1 MRWAKLPLLMPL
13 SEGPAPRR
21 LTRWLVAVT
30 LLLIVFTFVPLKSS
44 LAQEVYTFRGRGT
57 AHGVGLDMSGV
68 EALAGNGVGY
78 REILKTYYT
87 GVNIKGGREGQT
99 LRVGILNG
107 SELQFTADSSY
118 RAYPNNTGA
127 GVAVAR
133 DVITHVTYN
142 NGQYVTRVD
151 GAGTWKSAGFTR
163 LVPSSGGHIKV
174 LNNNRKYRGRMEAR
188 RSSTGLLWAINV
200 INIEDYLKGIAE
212 EPNSWP
218 TEGQRTL
225 AVAAR
230 TYVLNKKL
238 YSTTWDAQNFDID
251 ATMGSQYYLGFDA
264 ERSNLVAAVQHTKG
278 QVVMYNG
285 KVIVAAY
292 HGNSGGHTESLHN
305 VWGGRASTYPYLKGV
320 PSPWGRVYRW
330 GPVTFSRSQLQDIF
344 NSRTESYVGTL
355 YSIDLSNRTAS
366 GRVKKVKLIGSA
378 GTKEVWGFS
387 QFAAWLGFR
396 SSLIEVSHDYWDEF
410 ILLTNPGSKAA
421 KVRLTFLT
429 KNGGTKLVKRRV
441 IARSRKT
448 VAVDGLIKSGP
459 SALKISSDNPVV
471 AERSTYFSHDRNG
484 GGHSTI
490 GPRRPSRRWYF
501 AEGRTGKNIETWLL
515 IANPRKAPVWVTAFF
530 MPGKGKRV
538 IKRFKVAGS
547 SRKALRVKS
556 VRGLK
561 SAETPVVLKSPK
573 PIVVERSSYFKF
585 TKRVGGFNS
594 IGASRLSKNWYFA
607 EGFTGPGFENRLL
620 VFNPKKKPTK
630 FKVTLSKSNGS
641 QVSRTYKLGSRRRRE
656 IILNRIVSG
665 TEFGIKV
672 HSPAKVVAERTIYFN
687 SAGRSGAH
695 STVGSPRLYKKWF
708 FAESASGSRIA
719 EFLTLHNPESRK
731 VTVTLTFF
739 PEGSS
744 ATTKKTYTL
753 NAKSRKTISVA
764 SASGLGTGKAFG
776 MGVSA
781 TRRIVAERVMYFDY
795 SGNYGLENWTGGHA
809 TIGTPKSSKLW
820 YFSEGF
826 SE

>member
-1 MRWAKLPLLMPL
+1 MRWANLPLSMSL
-13 SEGPAPRR
+13 SGRPAPRR
-21 LTRWLVAVT
+21 LTRWLVAFA
-30 LLLIVFTFVPLKSS
+30 LLLTVFTLAPLQRA

-87 GVNIKGGREGQT
+87 GVNIKGGREGET

-118 RAYPNNTGA
+118 RVYPNNTGA
-127 GVAVAR
+127 GAAVAR
-133 DVITHVTYN
+133 DVITHVTYA
-142 NGQYVTRVD
+142 NGQYVTRID
-151 GAGTWKSAGFTR
+151 GVGTWKSNGFTQ
-163 LVPSSGGHIKV
+163 LVPSSGGHIKI
-174 LNNNRKYRGRMEAR
+174 LNNNRRYRGHMEAR

-200 INIEDYLKGIAE
+200 INIEDYLNGIAE

-218 TEGQRTL
+218 KEGQRTL

-238 YSTTWDAQNFDID
+238 YGTSWDAQNFDID

-264 ERSNLVAAVQHTKG
+264 ERSNLVTAVRDTRG
-278 QVVMYNG
+278 QVVKYAG

-305 VWGGRASTYPYLKGV
+305 VWGGSASTYPYLKGV

-330 GPVTFSRSQLQDIF
+330 GPKTFSRSQLQDIF
-344 NSRTESYVGTL
+344 NSRSESYIGTL

-366 GRVKKVKLIGSA
+366 GRVKKVRLIGSA
-378 GTKEVWGFS
+378 GTKEIWGFS

-396 SSLIEVSHDYWDEF
+396 SSLIEMTRDNWDEF
-410 ILLTNPGSKAA
+410 ILLTNPGPKAA

-429 KNGGTKLVKRRV
+429 ANGRKKLVKRRV

-448 VAVDGLIKSGP
+448 VAVDGLIKVGP

-471 AERSTYFSHDRNG
+471 AERSTYFRHANSG

-490 GPRRPSRRWYF
+490 GARRPSRRWFF
-501 AEGRTGKNIETWLL
+501 AEGRTGKNIDTWLM
-515 IANPRKAPVWVTAFF
+515 IENPRTAPVRVTAVF

-538 IKRFKVAGS
+538 IKRIKVDGS
-547 SRKALRVKS
+547 SRKAVRVKS
-556 VRGLK
+556 IRGLK
-561 SAETPVVLKSPK
+561 SAATPVVVKSPK
-573 PIVVERSSYFKF
+573 PIMVERSTYFRF

-607 EGFTGPGFENRLL
+607 EGFTGRGFENRLL
-620 VFNPKKKPTK
+620 VFNPKKNSTK

-656 IILNRIVSG
+656 IILNSIVSG
-665 TEFGIKV
+665 AEFGIKV
-672 HSPAKVVAERTIYFN
+672 HAPTKVVAERTIYFN
-687 SAGRSGAH
+687 GDGRSGAH
-695 STVGSPRLYKKWF
+695 STVGSPRLYKRWF
-708 FAESASGSRIA
+708 FAESGSGSRIA
-719 EFLTLHNPESRK
+719 EFLTLHNPESRRA
-731 VTVTLTFF
+731 TVTLTFF

-744 ATTKKTYTL
+744 ATTKKVYKI
-753 NAKSRKTISVA
+753 NAKSRKTISTA

-776 MGVSA
+776 MEVSA
-781 TRRIVAERVMYFDY
+781 SRRIVAERVMYFDY
-795 SGNYGLENWTGGHA
+795 SGNYGLETWTGGHA
-809 TIGTPKSSKLW
+809 TIGTPKPSKLW
-820 YFSEGF
+820 YFAEGF